1 MLLVG
6 HLRWD
11 SLGIDHFLKH
21 MDHVEELT
29 VDVTNDDDGLLN
41 AEHVRLISYT

>member
-11 SLGIDHFLKH
+11 SLGIDNFLKH
-21 MDHVEELT
+21 MDHIEELT
-29 VDVTNDDDGLLN
+29 VDVANDNYGLLD
-41 AEHVRLISYT
+41 ADHVCLIS

>member
-21 MDHVEELT
+21 MDHVKELT